1 MPNKGTVLLLSDRE
15 RELLRAVAKSDGV
28 TEEEAAAKL
37 VSDAIARRMRRN
49 TGKTPAK
56 VYPIRGRQ

>member
-1 MPNKGTVLLLSDRE
+1 VPNKGTALLLSDRE
-15 RELLRAVAKSDGV
+15 RKLLRAVAETEGI

-56 VYPIRGRQ
+56 VYPIRKH